1 MVLGTRISPDTVD
14 VENIESENGD
24 FVANFKILAFQKR
37 MRVSHT
43 IGLEFIAKGKILLCW
58 LAYIYLM
65 TPYCVLGRMW
75 CLSFSITHNSD
86 WSVMLS
92 ISDRSPAT
100 WVDSHII
107 IEEPPQSSAISA
119 PVASS
124 LIDCA
129 IQEVRPVWQQSQK
142 VKPKIDIRLQTEH
155 YRLSTSH
162 PIDTILI
169 DTSLASS
176 LRYE

>member
-1 MVLGTRISPDTVD
+1 MRYACTLRSDQALFQRLRLFHSFSPLPGTDEMVLGTRISPDTVD

-86 WSVMLS
+86 WFVMLS

-107 IEEPPQSSAISA
+107 IEEPPQSSVISA
-119 PVASS
+119 P
-124 LIDCA
+124 
-129 IQEVRPVWQQSQK
+129 
-142 VKPKIDIRLQTEH
+142 H
-155 YRLSTSH
+155 
-162 PIDTILI
+162 
-169 DTSLASS
+169 
-176 LRYE
+176 